1 MERNTEA
8 KRRLDGRIADLDQRL
23 KGLRALRAA
32 MDDDAIA
39 EEMAAVFA
47 SANGRKKPETASQSK
62 NFKTIET
69 FFRSHNNTWATV
81 LEITAG
87 TKLSKNSVRQILYIG
102 NPDAFDREG
111 HRGGASKASSG

>member
-69 FFRSHNNTWATV
+69 FFRSRQQH
-81 LEITAG
+81 LGDRAG
-87 TKLSKNSVRQILYIG
+87 NHRWHQIEQKLCASDSLHRQ
-102 NPDAFDREG
+102 P
-111 HRGGASKASSG
+111 